1 MNYDLDYFI
10 NFDEILENID
20 YKLGDIRE
28 LFTDKLIDN
37 KIINT
42 KLLNE
47 PLNILWGVQP
57 RNIPSLEFLI
67 PILQIIKF
75 IKNGFRITIL
85 LADVHE
91 LLDSP
96 HLTMD
101 IITHRNKAYV
111 LLISLLVELF
121 DINSNY
127 ITCVYGSTF
136 QTSSNY
142 TMDIYKISSMTTIQE
157 TYNAK
162 ELNND
167 LSESSKNIKTCDKK
181 MTTMLYPILQALDE
195 KYTNCDI
202 FYGSITQKNMCEYS
216 SNLMKKFNNNKN
228 IVYLLQDLT
237 KKINISFFD
246 PLDTIE
252 NKLNDFTEDE
262 LIYLNKNILFPL
274 LKYKNDIPKINDI
287 NDVNDV
293 NINNYDEFL
302 LYCKNNDISIDE
314 IKKFTAKYLS
324 KHLNKFYDT
333 LISSSF
339 NEHYM
344 NAWLRY
350 N

>member
-1 MNYDLDYFI
+1 
-10 NFDEILENID
+10 
-20 YKLGDIRE
+20 
-28 LFTDKLIDN
+28 
-37 KIINT
+37 
-42 KLLNE
+42 
-47 PLNILWGVQP
+47 
-57 RNIPSLEFLI
+57 
-67 PILQIIKF
+67 
-75 IKNGFRITIL
+75 
-85 LADVHE
+85 
-91 LLDSP
+91 
-96 HLTMD
+96 
-101 IITHRNKAYV
+101 
-111 LLISLLVELF
+111 
-121 DINSNY
+121 
-127 ITCVYGSTF
+127 
-136 QTSSNY
+136 
-142 TMDIYKISSMTTIQE
+142 MDIYKISSMTTIQE